1 MVAWPGTGDQ
11 LRLEKTLADA
21 GAQPRIVFRS
31 AGSETIVSIVR
42 SGAGLAVLPWLA
54 IHHVVCRSCG
64 EIHGPEGWPDLLVH
78 EHVPTP
84 TRAIHLYWPP
94 GHGGRSPLAA
104 RAVEVAAVVS
114 RELAR
119 EAPSVRS

>member
-1 MVAWPGTGDQ
+1 MALPRTGDQ
-11 LRLEKTLADA
+11 LRLERALADA
-21 GAQPRIVFRS
+21 GVRLRIVFRS
-31 AGSETIVSIVR
+31 AGSETIVWIVR

-64 EIHGPEGWPDLLVH
+64 AIHGPEGWPDLLVH

-84 TRAIHLYWPP
+84 TRAIHLYRPP
-94 GHGGRSPLAA
+94 GHGG

-119 EAPSVRS
+119 QAPPVRS